1 MFLRRMYMKR
11 IILIITALMMLVM
24 LCACG
29 DSAQV
34 SSDSAESDTASV
46 GKTALDLKQE
56 ADSII
61 QQYSLSGGKRYSSGS
76 TVTGEY
82 LDEDL
87 VRSYYGDAAE
97 MPDFSQVEAYEVY
110 IDESKPINPCE
121 FGIFKMKDGA
131 DTDTFILFLK
141 ARIDL
146 KLQNAKAYP
155 SMDTEPL
162 KTAVFTSKGGYVWYT
177 VVKDGNADIN
187 KALEGKV

>member
-1 MFLRRMYMKR
+1 MKR
-11 IILIITALMMLVM
+11 VILIITALLMIIAF
-24 LCACG
+24 CACTESADNTSAG
-29 DSAQV
+29 GGTDTSSAQATV
-34 SSDSAESDTASV
+34 
-46 GKTALDLKQE
+46 LDLKQE

-61 QQYSLSGGKRYSSGS
+61 QKYSLAGGKRYSSDS
-76 TVTGEY
+76 DVTGEY

-87 VRSYYGDAAE
+87 IRSYYGDAAE

-162 KTAVFTSKGGYVWYT
+162 KTAVFKSKGGYVWYT
-177 VVKDGNADIN
+177 VVKGGNDDIN
-187 KALEGKV
+187 KALEDKF